1 MTAAMTIA
9 ARRLRPAKSVP
20 PKSLPILPLDR
31 QQERQ
36 QGTQQGIGPECILTL
51 PGSQVPLLTLDL
63 PAALRGQAREQ
74 VARRQVADRT
84 GLPQDSL
91 TLRPFVPRLPAPTSG
106 RRSGPKA
113 ATWTRVLAADP
124 QDLQALQGLSC
135 RAVLPDYLTL
145 PCTTGL
151 WSLNYAQARSA
162 PECPALLQARL
173 GPEDGF
179 TALPDL
185 GLAMLQQALASADSA
200 PRALLL
206 QGPLPAELRR
216 ALEALAAPLDLP
228 VITDPQAAPRLGLA
242 LPQVLAHGELDCD
255 LRHNPMAAR
264 NRLAAQVLPWRWP
277 LLGLTLAAT
286 LWATAQMIQID
297 RLEEQQ
303 AAATARSMALTRRH
317 FITSGPVLDAR
328 LQISR
333 ALQQM
338 RQDQGDATQ
347 LRDPLELTARV
358 AHVLQEAGLR
368 PDLLNYQQGSG
379 LLLALRMPD
388 FAAADRLANALRQ
401 AELGVTLAQS
411 QVSESGGGVAAE
423 FVITAA
429 TTTGETRP

>member
-1 MTAAMTIA
+1 MTAALTIA
-9 ARRLRPAKSVP
+9 ARRLRPAKSSP
-20 PKSLPILPLDR
+20 PRSLPILPLGAQQDR
-31 QQERQ
+31 
-36 QGTQQGIGPECILTL
+36 QQGIGPEYILTL

-84 GLPQDSL
+84 GLSQDSL

-106 RRSGPKA
+106 PKA
-113 ATWTRVLAADP
+113 AGWTRVLAADP
-124 QDLQALQGLSC
+124 QDLQALQGLNC

-151 WSLNYAQARSA
+151 WSLHYAEPSSA
-162 PECPALLQARL
+162 PEHPALLQARL

-179 TALPDL
+179 TALPAL
-185 GLAMLQQALASADSA
+185 GLAMLQQALASADPA

-206 QGPLPAELRR
+206 QGPLPEDLRR
-216 ALEALAAPLDLP
+216 AVHALAAPLDLP
-228 VITDPQAAPRLGLA
+228 VITDPQAALPLGLK
-242 LPQVLAHGELDCD
+242 LPQVLGHGELDCD

-264 NRLAAQVLPWRWP
+264 NRLATQVLPWRWP
-277 LLGLTLAAT
+277 LMGLTLAAT
-286 LWATAQMIQID
+286 LWATAQMIQIE
-297 RLEEQQ
+297 RLEGQQ

-317 FITSGPVLDAR
+317 FIPSGPVLDAR

-338 RQDQGDATQ
+338 RQDQGGATQ

-358 AHVLQEAGLR
+358 AHVLQEVGLR
-368 PDLLNYQQGSG
+368 PDLLNYQLGSG
-379 LLLALRMPD
+379 LLLALRVPD
-388 FAAADRLANALRQ
+388 FAAADHLANALRQ
-401 AELGVTLAQS
+401 AELTVTLTQS

-423 FVITAA
+423 FVITPAA
-429 TTTGETRP
+429 TAGETRP

>member
-1 MTAAMTIA
+1 M
-9 ARRLRPAKSVP
+9 
-20 PKSLPILPLDR
+20 
-31 QQERQ
+31 
-36 QGTQQGIGPECILTL
+36 
-51 PGSQVPLLTLDL
+51 PLLTLDL

-91 TLRPFVPRLPAPTSG
+91 TLRPFVPRLPASTSGPTSG

-185 GLAMLQQALASADSA
+185 GLAMLQQALASADPA

-228 VITDPQAAPRLGLA
+228 VITDPQAAPKLGLA

-303 AAATARSMALTRRH
+303 ATATARSMALTRRH